1 MTPDQAIAE
10 ASKGSLRPVYLLA
23 GAEAFLRD
31 RVVSELRKAALGSGV
46 AAFNEDK
53 FTAGETDVDRVLAAA
68 RTVPMMANARFVL
81 LRQLERWDSGS
92 DGTGAAAKEGGPQAS
107 PYDKLAAYAA
117 EPVPSTC
124 LVLTTQKL
132 DGRRK
137 LSNQAKKDGFLVE
150 CEPLGDAALSRF
162 IQTTCKAKGHH
173 IESAAC
179 DLLAQFVGPELAAVD
194 DALERLSL
202 YVGEGVDILD
212 KDIREIIVRV
222 RVEDTWALVDA
233 ILNKN
238 LSECLRILAD
248 VYDPRDR
255 GLPLVG
261 AIAWSVRQLLRF
273 QLATARGARAD
284 EAARQAGIFQPSR
297 ARDAQE
303 RSRKLPAAELERWL
317 RILAETDLAL
327 KSSRRPPEA
336 TLEAMLVRMARR

>member
-10 ASKGSLRPVYLLA
+10 AAKGTLRPVYFLA
-23 GAEAFLRD
+23 GAEHFLRD
-31 RVVSELRKAALGSGV
+31 RVVHELRKAALGTGV

-53 FTAGETDVDRVLAAA
+53 FTAGETDIDRVLAAA
-68 RTVPMMANARFVL
+68 RTVPMMAPARFVL
-81 LRQLERWDSGS
+81 LRQLERWDNASES
-92 DGTGAAAKEGGPQAS
+92 TAKEGPTGAS
-107 PYDKLAAYAA
+107 PYEKLAAYAA
-117 EPVPSTC
+117 DPIPSTC

-137 LSNQAKKDGFLVE
+137 LSAHAKKEGYLVE

-162 IQTTCKAKGHH
+162 IQTTCKAKGHN
-173 IESAAC
+173 IDAAAC
-179 DLLAQFVGPELAAVD
+179 DLLAEFVGPELAPVE

-202 YVGEGVDILD
+202 YVGVGNDIHD

-222 RVEDTWALVDA
+222 RVQDTWALVDA
-233 ILNKN
+233 ILNRN
-238 LSECLRILAD
+238 LAGCLQILAD

-261 AIAWSVRQLLRF
+261 AVAWSVRQLLRF
-273 QLATARGARAD
+273 QLATARGARVD

-303 RSRKLPAAELERWL
+303 RSRKLPPQELERWL
-317 RILAETDLAL
+317 RVLAETDLAL

-336 TLEAMLVRMARR
+336 TLETMLVRMARR